1 MKQKFRIFLCVCLSL
16 VLLPL
21 SVSAYS
27 ESRSPAAGYDPST
40 TQIDFNIPLDPDGP
54 FYVTV
59 FTSEPQG
66 NLKLHTSGG
75 KTGDASPGRDAYR
88 KLSEYRDSDGLT
100 FCGEVCDC
108 TGQLSLIM
116 ENPPDIFKIVCYL
129 PRHDLV
135 LPFRKVHLT
144 VPSQMDAS
152 IYGIHP
158 DPEEYDSRYVMA
170 EIAVKPD
177 PVPIGTIPRSYS
189 FPIIYLLPPAY
200 VLQALLIK
208 LGMAFLVGLRKRSVL
223 KCIFRIS
230 IITQSV
236 LALLLFCIAR
246 NTDPLSFLFFHLL
259 PAFLAVVIAEG
270 LLYKKYFARLNVPE
284 TADKA
289 WGYAVMSN
297 LITNLVGMLL
307 IMYWPVSVF
316 TRLSF
321 QLAP

>member
-1 MKQKFRIFLCVCLSL
+1 MLFRS
-16 VLLPL
+16 
-21 SVSAYS
+21 
-27 ESRSPAAGYDPST
+27 
-40 TQIDFNIPLDPDGP
+40 
-54 FYVTV
+54 
-59 FTSEPQG
+59 
-66 NLKLHTSGG
+66 
-75 KTGDASPGRDAYR
+75 
-88 KLSEYRDSDGLT
+88 
-100 FCGEVCDC
+100 
-108 TGQLSLIM
+108 
-116 ENPPDIFKIVCYL
+116 
-129 PRHDLV
+129 
-135 LPFRKVHLT
+135 
-144 VPSQMDAS
+144 
-152 IYGIHP
+152 
-158 DPEEYDSRYVMA
+158 
-170 EIAVKPD
+170 
-177 PVPIGTIPRSYS
+177 
-189 FPIIYLLPPAY
+189 
-200 VLQALLIK
+200 
-208 LGMAFLVGLRKRSVL
+208 RSVL

-284 TADKA
+284 TVDKA